1 MKINVLAY
9 KCSLP
14 PQASYF
20 IEVNVRGGIFAS
32 ISKCK
37 GNHNLLRLGYCWH
50 CVPYKTYII
59 YKTTITRWEN
69 RLYSV
74 LETTR
79 RCQVQQFQRHQ
90 NTSVLSYDININI
103 FFTLGILLHHHQTLL
118 NRWTTHRR
126 GGIIAMAWVAL
137 VETVID
143 MRVSILFTSLPTLN
157 VMTLMAK
164 YHKKKANWLWKTIQ
178 IWTIHPHSYGY
189 KIILTHNSNQAY
201 LRDVQTKWHTPV
213 SSNKLS
219 RD

>member
-50 CVPYKTYII
+50 CVPYETYII

-126 GGIIAMAWVAL
+126 GRG
-137 VETVID
+137 
-143 MRVSILFTSLPTLN
+143 
-157 VMTLMAK
+157 
-164 YHKKKANWLWKTIQ
+164 H
-178 IWTIHPHSYGY
+178 HSYGLGRSCGNCHRY
-189 KIILTHNSNQAY
+189 AIVHLIYELTYVFH
-201 LRDVQTKWHTPV
+201 WMWGH
-213 SSNKLS
+213 
-219 RD
+219 

>member
-20 IEVNVRGGIFAS
+20 IEVNVHGGIFAS

-118 NRWTTHRR
+118 NRWTTQTGG

-143 MRVSILFTSLPTLN
+143 MRLSFLFTNL
-157 VMTLMAK
+157 LMSSTECDDTNGEISQEK
-164 YHKKKANWLWKTIQ
+164 GWLWKTVQ
-178 IWTIHPHSYGY
+178 IWTIHPHLYGY
-189 KIILTHNSNQAY
+189 KIMLTHNPNPAY
-201 LRDVQTKWHTPV
+201 LHDV
-213 SSNKLS
+213 
-219 RD
+219 